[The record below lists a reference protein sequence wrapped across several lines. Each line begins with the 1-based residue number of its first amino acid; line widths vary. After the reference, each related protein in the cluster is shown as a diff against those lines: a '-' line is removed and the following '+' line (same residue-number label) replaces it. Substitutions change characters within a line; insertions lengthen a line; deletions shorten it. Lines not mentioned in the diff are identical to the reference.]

1 MNIHTL
7 QESEVQEAAALLLPM
22 WVEHAKQAPELL
34 DNSYIKN
41 YDAVSYCRRA
51 IKDPKQEI
59 FVAEVN
65 GKIVGIA
72 RVELQDAPGMYG
84 GGQMAY
90 FDDLVVH
97 PDYRRQGIA
106 NKLIDSLKLDSSSA
120 IKNAIVS
127 NWITEPSRARC
138 NVAMDSSC
146 LTPIQIDDFAA
157 KVTVH

>member
-106 NKLIDSLKLDSSSA
+106 NKLIDSR
-120 IKNAIVS
+120 IKYI
-127 NWITEPSRARC
+127 
-138 NVAMDSSC
+138 
-146 LTPIQIDDFAA
+146 
-157 KVTVH
+157 K